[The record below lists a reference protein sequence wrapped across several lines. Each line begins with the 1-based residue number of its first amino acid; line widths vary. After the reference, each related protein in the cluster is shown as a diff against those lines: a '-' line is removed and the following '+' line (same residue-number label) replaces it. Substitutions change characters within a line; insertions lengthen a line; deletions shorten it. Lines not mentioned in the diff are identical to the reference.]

1 MMKLALFYPL
11 RADDFLHFLSG
22 YVRLMTNAK
31 PMTQRAERCV

>member
-22 YVRLMTNAK
+22 YAK
-31 PMTQRAERCV
+31 LMTQRAERCV